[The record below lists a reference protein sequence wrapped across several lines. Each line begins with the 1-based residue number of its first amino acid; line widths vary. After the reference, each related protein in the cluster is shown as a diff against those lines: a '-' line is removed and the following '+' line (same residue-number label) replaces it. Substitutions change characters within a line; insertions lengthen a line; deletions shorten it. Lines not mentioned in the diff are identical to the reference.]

1 MSGGSY
7 DYFCFK
13 VSNFVEELQTNHD
26 PRRIAFKKIAELFAN
41 AAKAV
46 EWEDSGDTG
55 KENTDKEINIL
66 FNFLGYDSQ
75 LVWKAAA
82 YDEFKN
88 VIKDFLEIE
97 K

>member
-13 VSNFVEELQTNHD
+13 AMNFAEEIQTNND
-26 PRRIAFKKIAELFAN
+26 PKRIAFKKLAELFAD
-41 AAKAV
+41 ASKAI

-55 KENTDKEINIL
+55 KENTDKTINVL

-75 LVWKAAA
+75 LIWKAAA
-82 YDEFKN
+82 YDEFK
-88 VIKDFLEIE
+88 VIVKKFMEE
-97 K
+97 